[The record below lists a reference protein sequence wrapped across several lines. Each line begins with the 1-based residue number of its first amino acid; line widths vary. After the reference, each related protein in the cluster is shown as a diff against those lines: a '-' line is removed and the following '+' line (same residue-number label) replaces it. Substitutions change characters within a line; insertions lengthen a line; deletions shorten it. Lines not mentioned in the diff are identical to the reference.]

1 MTKSA
6 NRSRNVSGGNMWT
19 ISAALV
25 ALCFGAAW
33 GASEPA
39 RGDTSA
45 DIKAIFANP
54 PRQYSS
60 GPLWVWNDWQTEEQ
74 IVQALRD
81 FAAQKVM
88 CVFVHPRPGLMT
100 PYLSERWMELWKL
113 TLAEA
118 AKLDMDVWIYD
129 ENSYPSGFAGGWVPE
144 TMPESRGKAL
154 VMTEIKEPPTWTE
167 DTIAVYTLA
176 DGQYE
181 DISAKVRSG
190 QTPPSERYLLVT
202 RVWADANRWT
212 AGRWYVDLMRPG
224 VTEKFLEVTL
234 EAYRKEFGEEF
245 GKRVPGS
252 FTDEPNIRVLGGR
265 SFPWTDDLFE
275 RFEKRWGYRL
285 TDHLPCLDRQV
296 GDYRRIRHNYRQIL
310 NDLYIERWAEPYYA
324 YCEKHG
330 LEFTGHYW
338 EHEWPACSFASDAMA
353 LSAWQHRPGIDILC
367 NQYDDESPQAQFGNV
382 RAVRE
387 LGSVANQLGRR
398 RTLCEAYGAAGWD
411 LRFEDMKRIGDW
423 MYALGVNTLNQH
435 LAFSTIRGA
444 RKRDYPQSFSYHE
457 PWWEAYHVSANYFAR
472 LSAALAH
479 GQEINP
485 ILILEP
491 TSTAWMY
498 SSFREPD
505 PPAMEMGKV
514 FQKLVTTLAQNQVE
528 YDIGCEDI
536 VARQDEKKIM
546 FSSWSGFIIEKR
558 YYGTV
563 VIPPLTENLNR
574 PTVDMLA
581 RCMATGGEVWCCG
594 EPPSRVDGVVSDLVN
609 ELSSKPGW
617 KRVEVDRLSEMLL
630 SKSKDSFFIERASG
644 DRGILYHQRRHVAD
658 GQILF
663 LVNTSLEANSQGTV
677 QAQGGGVEEWD
688 AITGAIKPMR
698 FEKKNKDVRFTFDLP
713 PAGSLLVFLS
723 KEEMAPEPEPAAST
737 VKVIRAREPVLVRR
751 LDSNVLTIDFADV
764 TVGEETRKNAYII
777 EAGNF
782 VFKKHGFDRN
792 PWDSAV
798 QFKDEL
804 ISREFPADSG
814 FEATYHFMIEGQVP
828 AVLSAA
834 IERADLYTVTCNGQ
848 PLTVDKRQWW
858 LDKAFHRLNIRD
870 AARVGENTIT
880 IKATPMTMWHEL
892 EAAYIIGDFDLKP
905 ADKGF
910 VIVPEQKL
918 QIGSWKEQGL
928 GLYGHRVVYQAM
940 FDVPES
946 KGTYVVKLGRWFGTV
961 AKVIVNGRVAGYIA
975 HQPWECDVSKLIQ
988 PGTNQIEVI
997 VFGSLKNP
1005 LGPHHNNPA
1014 PGVAWA
1020 NMWNQAPKQIPP
1032 PGREYDTHDYGLFE
1046 EFILQQ
1052 RD

>member
-1 MTKSA
+1 MTISA
-6 NRSRNVSGGNMWT
+6 NRSRILFGGIMWRF
-19 ISAALV
+19 SAAIV
-25 ALCFGAAW
+25 VLCTGWVF

-100 PYLSERWMELWKL
+100 PYLSERWMQLWKL

-154 VMTEIKEPPTWTE
+154 VMTEKKEPPTWTE

-176 DGQYE
+176 GEQYE
-181 DISAKVRSG
+181 DISAKVRAG
-190 QTPPSERYLLVT
+190 QTPASERYLVVT

-252 FTDEPNIRVLGGR
+252 FTDEPNIRVLGVP

-275 RFEKRWGYRL
+275 QFEKRWGYRL

-310 NDLYIERWAEPYYA
+310 NDLFIERWARPYYA

-338 EHEWPACSFASDAMA
+338 EHDWPICSLTADSMA

-367 NQYDDESPQAQFGNV
+367 NQYDDQSPQAQFGNA
-382 RAVRE
+382 RSVRE

-457 PWWEAYHVSANYFAR
+457 PWWEAYHVSASYFTR

-479 GQEINP
+479 GQEINH
-485 ILILEP
+485 ILIIEP

-498 SSFREPD
+498 TSFRQPD
-505 PPAMEMGKV
+505 PPGMELGKA
-514 FQKLVTTLAQNQVE
+514 FQKLVTTLAQAQVE
-528 YDIGCEDI
+528 YDIGCEDMI
-536 VARQDEKKIM
+536 ARFGGPSEMGKLVVGQRGY
-546 FSSWSGFIIEKR
+546 S
-558 YYGTV
+558 TV
-563 VIPPLTENLNR
+563 VIPPLTENLN
-574 PTVDMLA
+574 A
-581 RCMATGGEVWCCG
+581 ATAEQLMEYLNGGGEVWCCG
-594 EPPSRVDGVVSDLVN
+594 EPPSRVDGVVSDLVK

-617 KRVEVDRLSEMLL
+617 KRAEVDRLSEMLL
-630 SKSKDSFFIERASG
+630 GKADKSFAIKRAAD
-644 DRGILYHQRRHVAD
+644 DRGILYHQRRQLAD

-663 LVNTSLEANSQGTV
+663 MVNTSLEANSKGTV
-677 QAQGGGVEEWD
+677 QASAGGVEEWD
-688 AITGAIKPMR
+688 LVSGSIKPMR
-698 FEKKNKDVRFTFDLP
+698 FEKQDKDIRFTFDLP
-713 PAGSLLVFLS
+713 PAGSLLVFVS
-723 KEEMAPEPEPAAST
+723 KETLTSAPKPADST
-737 VKVIRAREPVLVRR
+737 VKTIKPKDPIHIRR
-751 LDSNVLTIDFADV
+751 LDPNVLTIDFADV
-764 TVGEETRKNAYII
+764 TAGGETKKNAYII
-777 EAGNF
+777 DAGNF
-782 VFKKHGFDRN
+782 VFQRHGFDHN

-804 ISREFPADSG
+804 ISRKFSADSG
-814 FEATYHFMIEGQVP
+814 FEATYHFTIEGRVP
-828 AVLSAA
+828 AVLSAV

-880 IKATPMTMWHEL
+880 LKAAPMTMWHEL
-892 EAAYIIGDFDLKP
+892 EPAYIIGDFDLKP
-905 ADKGF
+905 VDKGF
-910 VIVPEQKL
+910 VIVPEHKL
-918 QIGSWKEQGL
+918 NLGPWNEQGL
-928 GLYGHRVVYQAM
+928 SLYGHRVLYQTT
-940 FDVPES
+940 FDVSDP
-946 KGTYVVKLGRWFGTV
+946 KGQYVVKLGRWCGTV
-961 AKVIVNGRVAGYIA
+961 AKVIVNGRAAGYIA

-988 PGTNQIEVI
+988 PGSNQIEVI

-1032 PGREYDTHDYGLFE
+1032 PGNEYDTLKYGLFE
-1046 EFILQQ
+1046 EFVLRQ